1 MPNLIN
7 QMRNGAQMPQQQ
19 SGWTPQLDQA
29 TAQARM
35 MMQQLQMA
43 SNKEAVLKN
52 MISNNPQFAQIAN
65 MMKINP
71 NGLEGIAKQ
80 MAQAN
85 GIDINQ
91 LIERLSAK

>member
-1 MPNLIN
+1 
-7 QMRNGAQMPQQQ
+7 MRNGQIPQQQQ

-43 SNKEAVLKN
+43 SNKEAMLKN
-52 MISNNPQFAQIAN
+52 MISNNQQFAQIAN

-91 LIERLSAK
+91 LLGRLSAK

>member
-1 MPNLIN
+1 
-7 QMRNGAQMPQQQ
+7 MPQQQ

-43 SNKEAVLKN
+43 SNKEVVLKN

-91 LIERLSAK
+91 LIGRLSAK

>member
-1 MPNLIN
+1 
-7 QMRNGAQMPQQQ
+7 MPQQQ

-52 MISNNPQFAQIAN
+52 MISNNPQFAQIAA
-65 MMKINP
+65 MMKMNP
-71 NGLEGIAKQ
+71 NGLEGVAKQ
-80 MAQAN
+80 MARQN
-85 GIDINQ
+85 GIN
-91 LIERLSAK
+91 LSELMNKLSQ